1 MISFYV
7 LLTCKKNC
15 ANGNIVLLFKPLL
28 IYLFIYLLTYLFII
42 EKGREEKER
51 NINVREKRQLVASL
65 MFLDQGQNLQ
75 PRHVSQLGTESLTF
89 CFAGWHPINWAASI
103 TALFLFCFLIFT
115 QWYVYWLERERN
127 VNRLLSTDS
136 PTGGWIHN
144 PGMCPDWESNLQQDA
159 APTNC
164 ATWPGQT
171 PTCS

>member
-1 MISFYV
+1 MSKFLEKVPCAFSKVLLLKLQTFCVMISFYV

-89 CFAGWHPINWAASI
+89 CFAG
-103 TALFLFCFLIFT
+103 
-115 QWYVYWLERERN
+115 
-127 VNRLLSTDS
+127 
-136 PTGGWIHN
+136 
-144 PGMCPDWESNLQQDA
+144 
-159 APTNC
+159 
-164 ATWPGQT
+164 
-171 PTCS
+171 